1 MLQAEIK
8 ANFVDG
14 IISYGIGLT
23 LLMLYFIA
31 IDGKLGFL
39 HYTGDFFITIMLVA
53 ISFKEPLMVLIHSFK
68 EFAYS
73 TVQDQEIKASIISV
87 FKAELPNHLEN
98 LDITIYKQGMQIN
111 VRVFIIG
118 IDNTDTIE
126 ELALEKA
133 NLLNHLRKEFE
144 QISLEFTF

>member
-1 MLQAEIK
+1 MP
-8 ANFVDG
+8 FV
-14 IISYGIGLT
+14 
-23 LLMLYFIA
+23 
-31 IDGKLGFL
+31 
-39 HYTGDFFITIMLVA
+39 
-53 ISFKEPLMVLIHSFK
+53 PN
-68 EFAYS
+68 
-73 TVQDQEIKASIISV
+73 KASIISV